1 MKSRSDHED
10 PFKPLEF
17 AACLVLVGVVVA
29 AVAVSLET
37 AARLFW

>member
-1 MKSRSDHED
+1 MSKRDED

-17 AACLVLVGVVVA
+17 AGCLALVGVVVA
-29 AVAVSLET
+29 AVGFALET